1 MFDFAYV
8 NNMPDYNVKNIS
20 SLKTRIKIFD
30 KIIVVVW
37 VGLIVLIYFDIG
49 WAVAILLAAQLV
61 LYIIRSRMKKDL
73 NQKEILAKMVEERTT
88 DLRQE
93 RDKVMQESKELS
105 DALDALAKAQDELV
119 RKEKMA
125 TVGNLTSGLVD
136 RILNPINYINNF
148 SGLTLSTVQELRE
161 DLAEVRG
168 SIPEDKYAD
177 ILESLSIIETNLNK
191 INDHGCNTVRM
202 VKAMEELIKSRHGNV
217 TMTDLRSICKVNVDL
232 ARKHFAKEIEINGI
246 DLRLIVPDSPVT
258 AEVSI
263 EEMNKVMYHL
273 LSNSIYA
280 IGKKIQKENFSP
292 QITVRVIPLP
302 GERTEISVRDNGT
315 GIEDTIKSRIF
326 EPFFT
331 TKPTSEAAGTGLYLC
346 REMILN
352 HRGNIDVESR
362 LGEYTEFRITIPNSQ
377 TQQNDKDE

>member
-1 MFDFAYV
+1 
-8 NNMPDYNVKNIS
+8 
-20 SLKTRIKIFD
+20 
-30 KIIVVVW
+30 
-37 VGLIVLIYFDIG
+37 
-49 WAVAILLAAQLV
+49 
-61 LYIIRSRMKKDL
+61 
-73 NQKEILAKMVEERTT
+73 
-88 DLRQE
+88 
-93 RDKVMQESKELS
+93 
-105 DALDALAKAQDELV
+105 
-119 RKEKMA
+119 
-125 TVGNLTSGLVD
+125 
-136 RILNPINYINNF
+136 
-148 SGLTLSTVQELRE
+148 
-161 DLAEVRG
+161 
-168 SIPEDKYAD
+168 
-177 ILESLSIIETNLNK
+177 
-191 INDHGCNTVRM
+191 M

>member
-1 MFDFAYV
+1 
-8 NNMPDYNVKNIS
+8 MPDYNVKNIS

>member
-1 MFDFAYV
+1 
-8 NNMPDYNVKNIS
+8 MPDYNVKNIS

-148 SGLTLSTVQELRE
+148 SGLTLSTVQELRD

-202 VKAMEELIKSRHGNV
+202 VKALEELIKSRHGNV

-315 GIEDTIKSRIF
+315 GIEGTIKSRIF

>member
-1 MFDFAYV
+1 
-8 NNMPDYNVKNIS
+8 MPDYNVKNIS

-148 SGLTLSTVQELRE
+148 SGLTLSTVQELRD

-168 SIPEDKYAD
+168 SIPEDKYSD

>member
-1 MFDFAYV
+1 
-8 NNMPDYNVKNIS
+8 MPDYNVKNIS

-148 SGLTLSTVQELRE
+148 SGLTLSTVQELRD

-202 VKAMEELIKSRHGNV
+202 VKAMEELIKSRHCNV

>member
-1 MFDFAYV
+1 
-8 NNMPDYNVKNIS
+8 MPDYNVKNIS

-148 SGLTLSTVQELRE
+148 SGLTLSTVQELRD

-217 TMTDLRSICKVNVDL
+217 TMTDLRSICKVNMDL

>member
-1 MFDFAYV
+1 
-8 NNMPDYNVKNIS
+8 MPDYNVKNIS

-148 SGLTLSTVQELRE
+148 SGLTLSTVQELRD